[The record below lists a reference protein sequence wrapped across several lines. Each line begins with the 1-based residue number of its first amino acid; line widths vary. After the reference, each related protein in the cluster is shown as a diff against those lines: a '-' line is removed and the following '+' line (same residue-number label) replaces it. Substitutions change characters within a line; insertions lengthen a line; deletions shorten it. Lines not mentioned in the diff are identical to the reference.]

1 METAIKNGAEVIFAT
16 TAPLITACRKTAT
29 RHPDVKI
36 LNCSIS
42 MPYTGVRTY
51 YSRIYEGKFI
61 SGAIAGAISKS
72 DRIGYIASYPIFG
85 VPAGINAFA
94 LGVQLTNPRARVELK
109 WACVP
114 GNPLEEL
121 KQQGIDTVSTLD
133 IPMPG
138 WEQGNW
144 GTFQILPDGSTELLA
159 SPYWNWGAF
168 YVKLAQ
174 SILSGDWDA
183 LNTGKHG
190 GQAVNYWWG
199 MESGVIGLEMT
210 KALPAGVEV
219 LAQILKRDMEHG
231 TIAPFHRPIVSRDGA
246 VRNDGNTYFTPD
258 ELLRMDWLCENVDG
272 VFPAYEELV
281 TKAQSIVR
289 LQGIYR
295 DAIPP
300 EKEETSL

>member
-1 METAIKNGAEVIFAT
+1 MTEQYKRMKKRLVSECSGIRRFSSSTIYGCEILCMKSLSLFIFSEETAIKNGTEVIFAT
-16 TAPLITACRKTAT
+16 TAPLIAACRKTAI

-61 SGAIAGAISKS
+61 SGAIAGAVSKN

-94 LGVQLTNPRARVELK
+94 LGVQLTNPRARIELK

-121 KQQGIDTVSTLD
+121 KERGIDTVSALD

-144 GTFQILPDGSTELLA
+144 GTFRILADGKTELWPLLI
-159 SPYWNWGAF
+159 G
-168 YVKLAQ
+168 
-174 SILSGDWDA
+174 
-183 LNTGKHG
+183 TG
-190 GQAVNYWWG
+190 
-199 MESGVIGLEMT
+199 
-210 KALPAGVEV
+210 
-219 LAQILKRDMEHG
+219 
-231 TIAPFHRPIVSRDGA
+231 VSS
-246 VRNDGNTYFTPD
+246 
-258 ELLRMDWLCENVDG
+258 M
-272 VFPAYEELV
+272 
-281 TKAQSIVR
+281 
-289 LQGIYR
+289 
-295 DAIPP
+295 
-300 EKEETSL
+300 